1 MNFPTIVSRRDAVLL
16 ALAAVAAGPS
26 TSRADDYPSRPVKI
40 VAPFG
45 AGGPTDVYTR
55 SIANELQKSLGQTF
69 FIEDRPG
76 AGTTIGTD
84 LVAHAA
90 PDGYTL
96 LMVSGTQTVNETLYA
111 QKPYQ
116 LMRDLTPVAPLM
128 DTDLVLVV
136 HPSVPAKTLQE
147 LLALAKAKP
156 GTLNYGSSGPGSNY
170 HMAAELLKSLTGIDI
185 VHVPYKGST
194 GMRSDILSG
203 QIQMLFDAI
212 PTMAPTVQSGMVR
225 ALATSGRTRSPI
237 LPDVPTFTEAGV
249 AGFQATLWVGFMA
262 PKATPQPIV
271 DQLSR
276 TITDILKR
284 PEIKDAWEKQGATP
298 MVMTQAVFT
307 AFMESEIGK
316 WAKVIQG
323 NHIALINEVQDERAD
338 ETRRGDQRRGA
349 LDHQGWRRQAFHVR
363 KMRRRS
369 ETDHGHHPVRA
380 RLVHGGTADIRPAG
394 ARAAGFLGNGFLRPA
409 KFRLLVRRHGGL
421 RPLHQGSRQQR
432 ADRAGRRRLPRGR
445 DLYRHAARQAPSPRL
460 WHFIGRAARRAV
472 RPASSRSGRPP
483 RA

>member
-1 MNFPTIVSRRDAVLL
+1 MTLSTALSRRDAILL
-16 ALAAVAAGPS
+16 ALAGVVAATPA
-26 TSRADDYPSRPVKI
+26 RADDYPSRPVKI

-96 LMVSGTQTVNETLYA
+96 LMVSGTQTVNETLYTE
-111 QKPYQ
+111 KPYR

-136 HPSVPAKTLQE
+136 HPSVPAKSLQE
-147 LLALAKAKP
+147 LLALARAKP
-156 GTLNYGSSGPGSNY
+156 GTLNFGSSGPGSNY

-203 QIQMLFDAI
+203 QIQILFDSI

-225 ALATSGRTRSPI
+225 ALATSGRLRSPI

-249 AGFQATLWVGFMA
+249 PGFQATLWVGFMA

-276 TITDILKR
+276 AITDILKR
-284 PEIKDAWEKQGATP
+284 PEIKDAWEKQGASP

-307 AFMESEIGK
+307 AFMESEIAK
-316 WAKVIQG
+316 WAKVIET
-323 NHIALINEVQDERAD
+323 NHIALIN
-338 ETRRGDQRRGA
+338 
-349 LDHQGWRRQAFHVR
+349 
-363 KMRRRS
+363 
-369 ETDHGHHPVRA
+369 
-380 RLVHGGTADIRPAG
+380 
-394 ARAAGFLGNGFLRPA
+394 
-409 KFRLLVRRHGGL
+409 
-421 RPLHQGSRQQR
+421 
-432 ADRAGRRRLPRGR
+432 
-445 DLYRHAARQAPSPRL
+445 
-460 WHFIGRAARRAV
+460 
-472 RPASSRSGRPP
+472 
-483 RA
+483 

>member
-1 MNFPTIVSRRDAVLL
+1 MTLPIAISRRDAVLM
-16 ALAAVAAGPS
+16 ALTGVVARPTA
-26 TSRADDYPSRPVKI
+26 SRADDYPSRPVKI

-96 LMVSGTQTVNETLYA
+96 LMVSGTQTVNETLYT

-203 QIQMLFDAI
+203 QIQILFDSI

-249 AGFQATLWVGFMA
+249 PGFQATLWVGFMA

-276 TITDILKR
+276 TIIDILKR
-284 PEIKDAWEKQGATP
+284 QDIKDAWEKQGASP
-298 MVMTQAVFT
+298 MVMTQAVFA
-307 AFMESEIGK
+307 AFMESEIAK
-316 WAKVIQG
+316 WAKVIQA
-323 NHIALINEVQDERAD
+323 NHIALIN
-338 ETRRGDQRRGA
+338 
-349 LDHQGWRRQAFHVR
+349 
-363 KMRRRS
+363 
-369 ETDHGHHPVRA
+369 
-380 RLVHGGTADIRPAG
+380 
-394 ARAAGFLGNGFLRPA
+394 
-409 KFRLLVRRHGGL
+409 
-421 RPLHQGSRQQR
+421 
-432 ADRAGRRRLPRGR
+432 
-445 DLYRHAARQAPSPRL
+445 
-460 WHFIGRAARRAV
+460 
-472 RPASSRSGRPP
+472 
-483 RA
+483 

>member
-1 MNFPTIVSRRDAVLL
+1 MNMPTAVSRRDAILL
-16 ALAAVAAGPS
+16 ALSGVVAGP
-26 TSRADDYPSRPVKI
+26 TASRADDYPSRPVKI

-96 LMVSGTQTVNETLYA
+96 LMVSGTQTVNETLYT

-116 LMRDLTPVAPLM
+116 LMRDLVPVAPLM
-128 DTDLVLVV
+128 DTDLALVV
-136 HPSVPAKTLQE
+136 HPSVP
-147 LLALAKAKP
+147 
-156 GTLNYGSSGPGSNY
+156 GSNSR
-170 HMAAELLKSLTGIDI
+170 MAAELLKSLTGIDI

-203 QIQMLFDAI
+203 QIQMLFDSI
-212 PTMAPTVQSGMVR
+212 PTMAPTIQSGMVR
-225 ALATSGRTRSPI
+225 ALATSGRLRSPI

-249 AGFQATLWVGFMA
+249 PGFQATLWVGFMA

-271 DQLSR
+271 DTLSR

-284 PEIKDAWEKQGATP
+284 PDIKDAWEKQGASP

-307 AFMESEIGK
+307 AFMESEIAK
-316 WAKVIQG
+316 WAKVIQA
-323 NHIALINEVQDERAD
+323 NHIALIN
-338 ETRRGDQRRGA
+338 
-349 LDHQGWRRQAFHVR
+349 
-363 KMRRRS
+363 
-369 ETDHGHHPVRA
+369 
-380 RLVHGGTADIRPAG
+380 
-394 ARAAGFLGNGFLRPA
+394 
-409 KFRLLVRRHGGL
+409 
-421 RPLHQGSRQQR
+421 
-432 ADRAGRRRLPRGR
+432 
-445 DLYRHAARQAPSPRL
+445 
-460 WHFIGRAARRAV
+460 
-472 RPASSRSGRPP
+472 
-483 RA
+483 